1 MKRLILLLF
10 TGMMLLSV
18 FAEERKIELHEK
30 AHNVELRSLTF
41 IPTVTHDGNILY
53 IYSTIPLENL
63 QVVVTDLS
71 TGELFHFDNI
81 TTSYGQPY
89 ILLLNEKNSNY
100 KIELNIG
107 QTYYCGYF
115 EIIQ

>member
-1 MKRLILLLF
+1 MKRLILILF
-10 TGMMLLSV
+10 TGMMFLSV
-18 FAEERKIELHEK
+18 FAEEKSIELKKMVYMPER
-30 AHNVELRSLTF
+30 RSL
-41 IPTVTHDGNILY
+41 ILPPTVTHDGNILY
-53 IYSTIPLENL
+53 IYSTISLENL

-71 TGELFHFDNI
+71 TGEMFHFDNI

-107 QTYYCGYF
+107 QTCYCGYF

>member
-10 TGMMLLSV
+10 TGMMFLSV
-18 FAEERKIELHEK
+18 FAEEKSIELQK
-30 AHNVELRSLTF
+30 RACNVELRSLTLP
-41 IPTVTHDGNILY
+41 PTVTHDGNILY
-53 IYSTIPLENL
+53 IYSDIPLENL

-71 TGELFHFDNI
+71 TGEMLHFDNI

-89 ILLLNEKNSNY
+89 ILFLNEKKGNY

-107 QTYYCGYF
+107 QTCYWGF
-115 EIIQ
+115 FNL